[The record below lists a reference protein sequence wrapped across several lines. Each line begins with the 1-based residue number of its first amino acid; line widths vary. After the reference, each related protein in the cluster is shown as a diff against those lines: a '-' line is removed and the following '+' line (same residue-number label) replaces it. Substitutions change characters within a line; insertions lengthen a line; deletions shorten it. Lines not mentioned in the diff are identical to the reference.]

1 MMHLLFLL
9 LSLLTDH
16 TALMAMLHGGLTF
29 ATVNTGILC
38 FLGAFEA
45 VRCLKRSRS
54 EVQS

>member
-1 MMHLLFLL
+1 MMRLLFLL
-9 LSLLTDH
+9 LPLLTDH
-16 TALMAMLHGGLTF
+16 TALMAMLHCGLTF
-29 ATVNTGILC
+29 AAANTGILC